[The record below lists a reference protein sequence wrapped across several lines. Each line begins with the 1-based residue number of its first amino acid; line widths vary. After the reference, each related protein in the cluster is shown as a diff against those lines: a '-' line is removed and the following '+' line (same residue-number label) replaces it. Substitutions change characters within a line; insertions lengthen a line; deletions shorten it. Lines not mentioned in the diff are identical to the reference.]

1 MATAV
6 KRASV
11 KPAKSKVI
19 TEERK
24 IVDSPLS
31 RLYGLY
37 KGQIF
42 YESNDIFFSYKFNN
56 Q

>member
-11 KPAKSKVI
+11 KPAKSKVN
-19 TEERK
+19 
-24 IVDSPLS
+24 SPLS

-42 YESNDIFFSYKFNN
+42 YESNDIFFSYKFKN
-56 Q
+56 QCDVVL